1 MMPYPPNYMTQLVE
15 EQIMLNFEENAQKP
29 CELVKKM
36 ELRKAI
42 YERIKTFY
50 VIDLYIVGSSVTGLA
65 TTNSDTDMC
74 LVFNDHP
81 SEIVNPNEC
90 TFLLDQIKRILMKH
104 QSEFVRAEIINAK
117 VPLLKFFDSDSKV
130 RIDLNISNAVGIRNT
145 HLIKCY
151 ADLDVR
157 LAPLVVAVKKWA
169 SSNDINN
176 AHRKTISSYSLTLMV
191 INFLQRCKEP
201 VLPCL
206 QMLRPDLFHESADI
220 RRLLLNQEWPKYE
233 SSNKKSVSELFKG
246 FLEYYSEQ
254 FNFDEWAI
262 SVRLGQVILKKICR
276 VYTSPSNC
284 PNDWNYLAVE
294 EPYERTNA
302 ARAVHDP
309 LVFANILKVFRES
322 NVRMKSGMCDYQNTL
337 NVNPRY

>member
-1 MMPYPPNYMTQLVE
+1 MFCRSFFPQEHFFEIPILEFLRDEPSSLCSLV
-15 EQIMLNFEENAQKP
+15 LS
-29 CELVKKM
+29 
-36 ELRKAI
+36 
-42 YERIKTFY
+42 
-50 VIDLYIVGSSVTGLA
+50 G
-65 TTNSDTDMC
+65 
-74 LVFNDHP
+74 
-81 SEIVNPNEC
+81 
-90 TFLLDQIKRILMKH
+90 
-104 QSEFVRAEIINAK
+104 
-117 VPLLKFFDSDSKV
+117 
-130 RIDLNISNAVGIRNT
+130 
-145 HLIKCY
+145 
-151 ADLDVR
+151 
-157 LAPLVVAVKKWA
+157 
-169 SSNDINN
+169 
-176 AHRKTISSYSLTLMV
+176 
-191 INFLQRCKEP
+191 CKEP